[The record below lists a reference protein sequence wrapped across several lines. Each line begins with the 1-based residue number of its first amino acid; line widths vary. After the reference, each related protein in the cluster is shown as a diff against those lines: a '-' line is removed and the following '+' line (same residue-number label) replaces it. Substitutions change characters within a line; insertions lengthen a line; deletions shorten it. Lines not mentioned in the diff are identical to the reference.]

1 MSDEIE
7 IFTDGACK
15 GNPGPGGWAA
25 IVRTDKFEKELKGY
39 DSATTNNRME
49 LTAAIKGLEYSPEG
63 SSVII
68 YSDSSYLVNTMSKDW
83 KRGANLDLW
92 SEIDQLISSRTVQW
106 EWVKGHNGHPDN
118 ERADRLASTMAESRN
133 GSQSLTHLD
142 DEGKVSM
149 VDVGWKQE
157 SKREA
162 VAKGS
167 IVMERNTLNLILRGD
182 IEKGSVFS
190 VARLAGIMGSKKTSE
205 LIPLCHQ
212 IPIDNV
218 QIDIDV
224 DKDNS
229 QINITATANT
239 TAKTGVEMEALTGV
253 SIAALAIYDMC
264 KAVDKTMHIERIRLI
279 KKTGGESGDIILEK
293 S

>member
-1 MSDEIE
+1 MSNKII

-25 IVRTDKFEKELKGY
+25 IVRTDQSEKELKGY
-39 DSATTNNRME
+39 DPDTTNNRME

-68 YSDSSYLVNTMSKDW
+68 YSDSSYLVNTMLKDW
-83 KRGANLDLW
+83 KRSANLDLW
-92 SEIDQLISSRTVQW
+92 SEIDNLISVRSVGW
-106 EWVKGHNGHPDN
+106 EWVRGHNGHPDN
-118 ERADRLASTMAESRN
+118 ERADRLASTMAKSRN
-133 GSQSLTHLD
+133 KGQSFTHLD
-142 DEGKVSM
+142 DEGRISM

-167 IVMERNTLNLILRGD
+167 IVMERNTLNLILQGD
-182 IEKGSVFS
+182 IEKGGVFS

-218 QIDIDV
+218 QIDIDA
-224 DKDNS
+224 DKENS
-229 QINITATANT
+229 EINITATART
-239 TAKTGVEMEALTGV
+239 TAKTGVEMEALTAV

-264 KAVDKTMHIERIRLI
+264 KAVDKTMHIERVRLV

-293 S
+293 F